1 MLDNTKDSYKVKP
14 IHVNDF
20 TKILKIKVVFTFKEK
35 NVVSSLFHHIL
46 KDVNYFS
53 CSCKYSGEDNNC
65 GCALCFETFEVGMKF
80 TVHVANPL
88 SEVYFVVLL
97 SLVWLLF
104 FFCTFTWL
112 V

>member
-35 NVVSSLFHHIL
+35 KCCFISFSS
-46 KDVNYFS
+46 YPER
-53 CSCKYSGEDNNC
+53 CK
-65 GCALCFETFEVGMKF
+65 
-80 TVHVANPL
+80 
-88 SEVYFVVLL
+88 
-97 SLVWLLF
+97 LF
-104 FFCTFTWL
+104 FMFMQ